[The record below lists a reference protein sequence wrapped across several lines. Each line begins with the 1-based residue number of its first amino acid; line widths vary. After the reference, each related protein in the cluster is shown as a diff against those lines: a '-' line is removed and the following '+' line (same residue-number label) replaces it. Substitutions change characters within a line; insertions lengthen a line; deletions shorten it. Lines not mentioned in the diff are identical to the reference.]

1 MNILNFIQKYIPI
14 LIEVIFAQFLGGII
28 DVVKR
33 IVNKIRGGDLK
44 KIEKGKFEFAFTTSG
59 YEYWD
64 KNVSVNG
71 DYLLDKTGLPIRN
84 LGEVGVDI
92 VHMDVFVNGNQT
104 RNMDYN
110 DGDHYSTGEI
120 NSTKNVNLN
129 LSENDKKQNRL
140 NVVILLTMESEGN
153 RYVQEMIINFHR
165 KDDEDIWRRIS
176 YNTDVFFK
184 ESKLKSER
192 ERILAFKV

>member
-1 MNILNFIQKYIPI
+1 MNILNFIQKYMPI

-33 IVNKIRGGDLK
+33 IVNKFRGGDLK

>member
-33 IVNKIRGGDLK
+33 IVNKFRGGDLK

-84 LGEVGVDI
+84 LGEFGVDI

>member
-33 IVNKIRGGDLK
+33 IVNKFRGGDLK

>member
-1 MNILNFIQKYIPI
+1 
-14 LIEVIFAQFLGGII
+14 
-28 DVVKR
+28 
-33 IVNKIRGGDLK
+33 
-44 KIEKGKFEFAFTTSG
+44 
-59 YEYWD
+59 
-64 KNVSVNG
+64 
-71 DYLLDKTGLPIRN
+71 
-84 LGEVGVDI
+84 
-92 VHMDVFVNGNQT
+92 
-104 RNMDYN
+104 MDYN

>member
-1 MNILNFIQKYIPI
+1 MNILNFIQKYMPI

-33 IVNKIRGGDLK
+33 IVNKFRGGDLK
-44 KIEKGKFEFAFTTSG
+44 KIEKGKFEFAYTTAG

-64 KNVSVNG
+64 KNVPVNG

-84 LGEVGVDI
+84 LGEIGVDI

-104 RNMDYN
+104 RNIDYN
-110 DGDHYSTGEI
+110 DGDYYSTGEI

-153 RYVQEMIINFHR
+153 RYVQEITIKFLHVY
-165 KDDEDIWRRIS
+165 EDTWRRIS

-192 ERILAFKV
+192 ERILALKV

>member
-1 MNILNFIQKYIPI
+1 MNIPNFIVTSIPVLKETI
-14 LIEVIFAQFLGGII
+14 LAQALVGII
-28 DVVKR
+28 HAIKWT
-33 IVNKIRGGDLK
+33 VNKFRGCDLK
-44 KIEKGKFEFAFTTSG
+44 KIEKGKFEIAYTTAG

-64 KNVSVNG
+64 KNVPVNG
-71 DYLLDKTGLPIRN
+71 DYLLDETGLPIRN

-153 RYVQEMIINFHR
+153 RYVQEMIINFHH

-184 ESKLKSER
+184 ESKLRSER

>member
-1 MNILNFIQKYIPI
+1 M
-14 LIEVIFAQFLGGII
+14 
-28 DVVKR
+28 
-33 IVNKIRGGDLK
+33 
-44 KIEKGKFEFAFTTSG
+44 
-59 YEYWD
+59 
-64 KNVSVNG
+64 
-71 DYLLDKTGLPIRN
+71 DKTGLPIRN

-153 RYVQEMIINFHR
+153 RYVQEMIINFHH

-184 ESKLKSER
+184 ELKLKSER

>member
-33 IVNKIRGGDLK
+33 IVNKFRGGDLK

-165 KDDEDIWRRIS
+165 KDDEDIWSRIS

>member
-1 MNILNFIQKYIPI
+1 MNILNFMQKYIPI

-33 IVNKIRGGDLK
+33 IVNKFRGGDLK